1 MVTKLCYNAYHMFI
15 CIPRSQE
22 NFFSISKFAS
32 QKQQEKLKQSEI
44 ASSFEPWSLKKSS
57 ILAKYTTLEK
67 LSITSSFLTP
77 IAGTMMK
84 EKANVAAAV
93 SQSDKIKNRL
103 EQLDQFDSDEN
114 LQEMSNLSQQ
124 EYVKRIDE
132 LNNALNAAWAE
143 DDRVKSLKIVIQ
155 VSLLQTTKK
164 KLERYYYSL

>member
-1 MVTKLCYNAYHMFI
+1 
-15 CIPRSQE
+15 
-22 NFFSISKFAS
+22 
-32 QKQQEKLKQSEI
+32 LKQERLKQNEI
-44 ASSFEPWSLKKSS
+44 ASSFEPWALKKSS

-84 EKANVAAAV
+84 EKAVAAASV
-93 SQSDKIKNRL
+93 TQTDKIKNRL
-103 EQLDQFDSDEN
+103 EQLEQYDNDEN

-132 LNNALNAAWAE
+132 LNNALQVAWAE

-155 VSLLQTTKK
+155 VRLIIQLFNYLVANRHLIFDKI
-164 KLERYYYSL
+164 LFLM

>member
-1 MVTKLCYNAYHMFI
+1 MIL
-15 CIPRSQE
+15 
-22 NFFSISKFAS
+22 FSI
-32 QKQQEKLKQSEI
+32 LKQERLKQNEI
-44 ASSFEPWSLKKSS
+44 ASSFEPWALKKSS

-84 EKANVAAAV
+84 EKAVAAASV
-93 SQSDKIKNRL
+93 TQTDKIKNRL
-103 EQLDQFDSDEN
+103 EQLEQYDNDEN

-132 LNNALNAAWAE
+132 LNNALQAAWAE

-155 VSLLQTTKK
+155 VRLIIQLFNYLIANRN
-164 KLERYYYSL
+164 KLNFRQNFILDAIS